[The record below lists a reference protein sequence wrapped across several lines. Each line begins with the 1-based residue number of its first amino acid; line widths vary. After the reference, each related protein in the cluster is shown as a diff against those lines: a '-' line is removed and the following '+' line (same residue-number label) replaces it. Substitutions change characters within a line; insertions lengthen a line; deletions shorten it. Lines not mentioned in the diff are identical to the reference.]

1 MVFIIVALFGLP
13 PDGFVLVHLDAVHD
27 DFGLFQKPL
36 FYKVFDDVSGPVV
49 AQIQPVGYVR
59 VTALVGPGI
68 PPGEAVDDGVDGKGV
83 ALEA

>member
-13 PDGFVLVHLDAVHD
+13 PDGFVLVHLNTVHD
-27 DFGLFQKPL
+27 DLGLFQKAL
-36 FYKVFDDVSGPVV
+36 FHKVFDNVPGPVV
-49 AQIQPVGYVR
+49 AQIQPVGYIR
-59 VTALVGPGI
+59 VAALVGPGI